1 MSFTAKAPEIVDA
14 GETLRRARAFERLSG
29 APFLAAPL
37 HRLGY
42 DGRETW
48 AWDNYRATAL
58 GFVQASR
65 WNATQRGGIVRVL
78 EVGGGRG
85 PLFTAEEAKANG
97 FSLAVNDIDAHELSL
112 APDAFEKVQFD
123 IAGTLPPELEGR
135 FDLVISKMVLEH
147 VRDAPLAWANM
158 RALLAPGGV
167 ALAFHPTL
175 YASPFLIN
183 RLAPERLTAAL
194 LRRVFPDRH
203 QGDYPKFPAR
213 YELCRASRD
222 AIEPTLRSVGFSQIL
237 VAPFW
242 GHRYYRHFPF
252 VRDLVALVERIAEA
266 RDWRLLAT
274 YAYSI
279 ARR

>member
-1 MSFTAKAPEIVDA
+1 MSFAAKAPEIVDS

-58 GFVQASR
+58 SFVQVCH
-65 WNATQRGGIVRVL
+65 WNASQRGALVRVL
-78 EVGGGRG
+78 EIGGGRG
-85 PLFTAEEAKANG
+85 PLFTPEEAKANG
-97 FSLAVNDIDAHELSL
+97 FSLTVNDIDAHELSL
-112 APDAFEKVQFD
+112 APDDFEKARFD
-123 IAGTLPPELEGR
+123 IAGALPQEFEGR
-135 FDLVISKMVLEH
+135 FDLIISKMVLEH

-167 ALAFHPTL
+167 ALGFHPTL
-175 YASPFLIN
+175 FASPFLIN
-183 RLAPERLTAAL
+183 WLMPERLTAAM
-194 LRRVFPDRH
+194 LRRVFPNRH

-213 YELCRASRD
+213 YELCRANQE
-222 AIEPTLRSVGFSQIL
+222 AIEPALQRAGFSQIL

-242 GHRYYRHFPF
+242 GHRYYRHFP
-252 VRDLVALVERIAEA
+252 VIRDLVSLVERIAEA

-274 YAYSI
+274 YAYTI